1 MKKIRLKK
9 VLKSLGIIP
18 NICKFC
24 AKDLEI
30 ENYRKHS
37 IIAFIFA
44 ILCTIVLAILT
55 KNASQDIYSSFNYL
69 GLMFLILPA
78 LYSYAFTV
86 GRG

>member
-1 MKKIRLKK
+1 M
-9 VLKSLGIIP
+9 GIGLIIFILP
-18 NICKFC
+18 GIGLAFFSSAL

-44 ILCTIVLAILT
+44 VLCTIVLIILA
-55 KNASQDIYSSFNYL
+55 KNESYSDITYL
-69 GLMFLILPA
+69 GLMFLILPS
-78 LYSYAFTV
+78 LYAYAFTV

>member
-1 MKKIRLKK
+1 M
-9 VLKSLGIIP
+9 GIGLVVFILP
-18 NICKFC
+18 GIGLTFFANAL

-44 ILCTIVLAILT
+44 ILCTIALIILE
-55 KNASQDIYSSFNYL
+55 KNASQNIYSSFNYL
-69 GLMFLILPA
+69 GLMFLILPS
-78 LYSYAFTV
+78 LYAYAFTV

>member
-1 MKKIRLKK
+1 MGIGLIIF
-9 VLKSLGIIP
+9 VLPGIGLA
-18 NICKFC
+18 FFSSAL

-44 ILCTIVLAILT
+44 VLCTIVLIILA
-55 KNASQDIYSSFNYL
+55 KNESYSDITYL
-69 GLMFLILPA
+69 GLMFLILPS
-78 LYSYAFTV
+78 LYAYAFTV

>member
-1 MKKIRLKK
+1 M
-9 VLKSLGIIP
+9 GIGLIIFILP
-18 NICKFC
+18 GIGLAFFANAL

-30 ENYRKHS
+30 ENYRIHS

-44 ILCTIVLAILT
+44 ILCTIVLVILE
-55 KNASQDIYSSFNYL
+55 KNNSQDIYSSFNYL